1 MIDHSDYGPCCCLA
15 PFWPPTQWLWSW
27 CLSCKLHDVTLAK
40 CLRNCGVT
48 WWDGYRLPDLHPRK
62 LRWQWKNNRLK
73 MYLLLKMVFSHCHVS
88 CWGCIYDDWRQWRH
102 NIFKNVSEVALNG
115 MMYPS
120 VELEMWISQISTK
133 LRSQDCTNIYKHGN
147 SMEFVE
153 TPWLRLQCI
162 GVT

>member
-15 PFWPPTQWLWSW
+15 PFWPPTHRLWSW

-62 LRWQWKNNRLK
+62 LRWQWNNRLK
-73 MYLLLKMVFSHCHVS
+73 MYLLLKIVFSHCHVS

-102 NIFKNVSEVALNG
+102 NIFKNVKWSCTKWDDVPKCWTWDVNFPNLN
-115 MMYPS
+115 
-120 VELEMWISQISTK
+120 QIAK
-133 LRSQDCTNIYKHGN
+133 PGLYKHGN